1 MMQPLSRGK
10 RISYFVLF
18 TIIFFAVAP
27 LFIYY
32 AKGYRFHFSEQDN
45 VSRTGGIYVSTD
57 QSGMGIYINNILEKK
72 TSIVQKSVFV
82 QDLNPGSYE
91 VRVSK
96 DGFQTWQKN
105 LRVFP
110 ELVTEAKSF
119 LIKNEPLLTEI
130 TQFLPATTTSA
141 VATTSTT
148 TKYSKVKNENYTS
161 ILKLFTTISTST
173 TKITTASS
181 TMEEKNIR
189 KVILKNT
196 DGVLT
201 ATWKGEKDAIPSY
214 FCVNTDCKSE
224 IKINTSSKV
233 ISYDFFPG
241 RDDLVIVRLIDGIYV
256 SEIDDRSVQNIQKIV
271 SGGDY
276 DFRVKNGSEIYLKN
290 NSKIYLVSL

>member
-10 RISYFVLF
+10 RISYLIFF

-32 AKGYRFHFSEQDN
+32 AKGYRFHFNDKEN

-57 QSGMGIYINNILEKK
+57 QSGMEIYINNILEKR

-96 DGFQTWQKN
+96 NGLQTWHKN
-105 LRVFP
+105 LQVFP

-119 LIKNEPLLTEI
+119 LIKEEPVLTEI
-130 TQFLPATTTSA
+130 TQFLPATTTSSA
-141 VATTSTT
+141 TTTSTT
-148 TKYSKVKNENYTS
+148 TKYSKVKNDNYTS
-161 ILKLFTTISTST
+161 VLKLFTNTSASS
-173 TKITTASS
+173 TKIATATS

-201 ATWKGEKDAIPSY
+201 ATWKGERDAIPSY
-214 FCVNTDCKSE
+214 FCINTDCKSE
-224 IKINTSSKV
+224 IKINTPSKV
-233 ISYDFFPG
+233 LSYDFFPG
-241 RDDLVIVRLIDGIYV
+241 RDDLVIVRLLDGVYV
-256 SEIDDRSVQNIQKIV
+256 SEIDDRSTQNIQRIV
-271 SGGDY
+271 SGGEY